1 MSIIWK
7 PPLLPFLLL
16 FPPPRPLPLFSNDLL
31 ILFLLLLLQKLS
43 RKSEKEKEN
52 GNGNGNDKIFD
63 YKAALDVEIHVIKS
77 VIILPHIHK
86 PISKDGF
93 EIGRHSLYGNDV
105 SAICVYG
112 NFNYNLSLRGFLLG
126 LYFQN

>member
-1 MSIIWK
+1 MIFS
-7 PPLLPFLLL
+7 LYLLL
-16 FPPPRPLPLFSNDLL
+16 
-31 ILFLLLLLQKLS
+31 ILQKLS
-43 RKSEKEKEN
+43 RKSEKENGN

-105 SAICVYG
+105 SALCIYG
-112 NFNYNLSLRGFLLG
+112 NFDYNLSLRGFLQG
-126 LYFQN
+126 LYFQIFYLIISY